1 MSDNGKVYVE
11 QSASILKRFALTRA
25 LVVSLIALLCA
36 ALHVKNA
43 SSLDLS
49 TVCLYSILAFA
60 LIESMFVASRI
71 TEDYQPGAYLPLVFL
86 CADLLLASAVVMLTG
101 GSESAFNCLY
111 IAIILS
117 ASIILSFKQSFLMV
131 TVCSVFFL
139 LTVFLERDL
148 FIVAASPFRWRKAVM
163 MPEELWAYIGMNIF
177 AFYLAVFLAGYLS
190 RRVGLLQMFQRNILN
205 SLSSGF
211 IGIDRNCVVTLLNP
225 AGAGLLRR
233 SVSEGLG
240 KHVSTVL
247 VTPAGQPNLLEESVS
262 EQKECKSKE
271 IVVTRGD
278 GKEIPVGITVSLLR
292 DSVRKVTGAVASFT
306 DLTDLKRMEEELRCA
321 DRLAAIGEMSAVL
334 AHEIRNP
341 SAAIRGAI
349 QELSENSKL
358 EGTDGQ
364 LMKIAIHETDQLEKI
379 VSDFLGFVRPHPR
392 GKEPFQV
399 SQLLDEVVQVAER
412 CLISNSKVRIV
423 REWPEDL
430 GSMTADRGQIRQA
443 ILNVIQNGV
452 EAMPGGG
459 ELRIG
464 AGEDGES
471 AGYLGIL
478 VEDAGNGVSPEEARK
493 VFDPFYTTKPRGIG
507 LGMSIVHRI
516 VTSHGGSIDIESN
529 EGKGTTVRMA
539 LPRENRV

>member
-11 QSASILKRFALTRA
+11 RSASILKRFTLARA
-25 LVVSLIALLCA
+25 LIISLIALLCA
-36 ALHVKNA
+36 VLHMKNA
-43 SSLDLS
+43 SALDPS
-49 TVCLYSILAFA
+49 TVCLYSILVFAFA
-60 LIESMFVASRI
+60 ESVVVAFWI
-71 TEDYQPGAYLPLVFL
+71 TEEYQPGAYLPLLFV
-86 CADLLLASAVVMLTG
+86 CGDLLLTSAVVMLTG

-117 ASIILSFKQSFLMV
+117 ASILLSFKQSLFMA
-131 TVCSVFFL
+131 TVCSAFFL
-139 LTVFLERDL
+139 LAIFLERDL
-148 FIVAASPFRWRKAVM
+148 SIVAASPFRWHKAM
-163 MPEELWAYIGMNIF
+163 MTLEELWAYIGMNVF

-211 IGIDRNCVVTLLNP
+211 IGIDRNCIVTLLNP

-240 KHVSTVL
+240 KHISAVFM
-247 VTPAGQPNLLEESVS
+247 TPAGRSNPLEESVS
-262 EQKECKSKE
+262 EQRECKSKE
-271 IVVTRGD
+271 IIVTRGD

-292 DSVRKVTGAVASFT
+292 DGVGNVTGAVASFT
-306 DLTDLKRMEEELRCA
+306 DLTELKRMEEELRCA

-341 SAAIRGAI
+341 AASIRGAI
-349 QELSENSKL
+349 QELSENSRL
-358 EGTDGQ
+358 EGTDAQ

-392 GKEPFQV
+392 GKERFAV
-399 SQLLDEVVQVAER
+399 SQLLDEVAQVAER
-412 CLISNSKVRIV
+412 CLIYNDKVRIV

-430 GSMTADRGQIRQA
+430 GSIMADRGQIRQA
-443 ILNVIQNGV
+443 VLNVIRNGV

-471 AGYLGIL
+471 VGHVGIL
-478 VEDAGNGVSPEEARK
+478 VEDEGNGVSPEEARK
-493 VFDPFYTTKPRGIG
+493 MFDPFYTTKPHGIG

-529 EGKGTTVRMA
+529 EGKGTTVRMV
-539 LPRENRV
+539 LPRESRV